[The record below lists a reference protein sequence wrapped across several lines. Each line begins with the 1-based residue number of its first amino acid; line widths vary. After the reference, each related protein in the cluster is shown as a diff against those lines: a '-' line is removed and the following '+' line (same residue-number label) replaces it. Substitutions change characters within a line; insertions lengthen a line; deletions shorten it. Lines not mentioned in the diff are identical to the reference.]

1 MANTQYDE
9 FIRIRITEL
18 RIAKNISEHKMSLDL
33 DKSGSYI
40 RGITSGAALPSLRE
54 LFNIISYFDMT
65 PAEFFAPLDDANTP
79 YRELCEKLRTMNE
92 EELEKVSTFI
102 GWIEKK
108 YFCCGCRFSRFGF
121 ALPGRCTACRT
132 RLCIHGYFFAVTG
145 HYYIA
150 LQIGAVYL
158 HSCTFQPVERFDVR
172 MSV

>member
-1 MANTQYDE
+1 MVNTQYDE

-65 PAEFFAPLDDANTP
+65 PAEFLAPLDDAKTP

-92 EELEKVSTFI
+92 EDLEKVSTFI

-108 YFCCGCRFSRFGF
+108 
-121 ALPGRCTACRT
+121 
-132 RLCIHGYFFAVTG
+132 
-145 HYYIA
+145 
-150 LQIGAVYL
+150 
-158 HSCTFQPVERFDVR
+158 E
-172 MSV
+172 

>member
-18 RIAKNISEHKMSLDL
+18 RIAKNISEHKMRLDL

-65 PAEFFAPLDDANTP
+65 PAEFFAPLDDANTS

-108 YFCCGCRFSRFGF
+108 
-121 ALPGRCTACRT
+121 
-132 RLCIHGYFFAVTG
+132 
-145 HYYIA
+145 
-150 LQIGAVYL
+150 
-158 HSCTFQPVERFDVR
+158 E
-172 MSV
+172 

>member
-1 MANTQYDE
+1 M
-9 FIRIRITEL
+9 
-18 RIAKNISEHKMSLDL
+18 

-65 PAEFFAPLDDANTP
+65 PAEFFAPPDDANTP

-108 YFCCGCRFSRFGF
+108 
-121 ALPGRCTACRT
+121 
-132 RLCIHGYFFAVTG
+132 
-145 HYYIA
+145 
-150 LQIGAVYL
+150 
-158 HSCTFQPVERFDVR
+158 E
-172 MSV
+172 